1 MWDFS
6 WMERRWSGAGYECWD
21 TALDELVERGYDTLR
36 IDAYPHLLAE
46 DPEKEWELLPVWNA
60 HDWGCP
66 APLAVKVGPALV
78 EFIGKC
84 RDRDIKVGLS
94 TWFREDRSK
103 VRERI
108 HSPERHAAIWKKT
121 LDYLGTANLLDSV
134 IYVDFCNEWPAWAPF
149 FAKSQKEGP
158 KQWHLESSLSWM
170 REAIACLRADYPN
183 IPYTFSFSDE
193 LNQWRGR
200 DLGALDFLEPHLW
213 MALYSGFYDQIGF
226 SFNFFNP
233 EEYAPVVLHAEKL
246 YRSDPDFWK
255 GRLKEGIENLADWS
269 RASGLPLVTTESWAI
284 VNYKDGPGLDWG
296 WVKEL
301 CAYGVETAVETGR
314 WSMLCTSNFCGPQ
327 FVGMWRDVEWHQR
340 LTRIIKNAAC

>member
-66 APLAVKVGPALV
+66 APLAVKVGTALV

-84 RDRDIKVGLS
+84 RDRDIRVGLS
-94 TWFREDRSK
+94 
-103 VRERI
+103 
-108 HSPERHAAIWKKT
+108 
-121 LDYLGTANLLDSV
+121 
-134 IYVDFCNEWPAWAPF
+134 
-149 FAKSQKEGP
+149 
-158 KQWHLESSLSWM
+158 
-170 REAIACLRADYPN
+170 
-183 IPYTFSFSDE
+183 
-193 LNQWRGR
+193 
-200 DLGALDFLEPHLW
+200 
-213 MALYSGFYDQIGF
+213 
-226 SFNFFNP
+226 
-233 EEYAPVVLHAEKL
+233 
-246 YRSDPDFWK
+246 
-255 GRLKEGIENLADWS
+255 
-269 RASGLPLVTTESWAI
+269 
-284 VNYKDGPGLDWG
+284 
-296 WVKEL
+296 
-301 CAYGVETAVETGR
+301 AYGVEAAVETGR

>member
-1 MWDFS
+1 
-6 WMERRWSGAGYECWD
+6 
-21 TALDELVERGYDTLR
+21 
-36 IDAYPHLLAE
+36 
-46 DPEKEWELLPVWNA
+46 
-60 HDWGCP
+60 
-66 APLAVKVGPALV
+66 
-78 EFIGKC
+78 
-84 RDRDIKVGLS
+84 
-94 TWFREDRSK
+94 
-103 VRERI
+103 
-108 HSPERHAAIWKKT
+108 
-121 LDYLGTANLLDSV
+121 
-134 IYVDFCNEWPAWAPF
+134 
-149 FAKSQKEGP
+149 
-158 KQWHLESSLSWM
+158 
-170 REAIACLRADYPN
+170 
-183 IPYTFSFSDE
+183 
-193 LNQWRGR
+193 
-200 DLGALDFLEPHLW
+200 LDFLEPHLW